1 MNSSDD
7 LCQAQ
12 HHLRRLANAN
22 WNHLLRDK
30 DHEQWSKRVL
40 QSAACS
46 AALEILAE
54 VSALCP
60 VERKGEWL
68 PDLGFSASDLN
79 IELVDNQP

>member
-12 HHLRRLANAN
+12 HHLQRVALAN

-30 DHEQWSKRVL
+30 DHEQWSRRVL
-40 QSAACS
+40 QSAAAG

-60 VERKGEWL
+60 VERQREWL
-68 PDLGFSASDLN
+68 PDLGFTPSDLN
-79 IELVDNQP
+79 VELVDNEH